1 MSLPS
6 RSNSNRARTLGVLGI
21 LLLAMV
27 LAWRIGFLAGRSVQT
42 PHDIPFPWDEEGLQ
56 HCPYVWIEKTPE
68 GTKWRLTHI
77 GLRVAEGRDDVI
89 RNLRAVRGR
98 INEDM
103 RPRPLWIAVV
113 IGNTIG
119 ADELANVLSSIRAIG
134 FPDFEIMLHESWQG
148 ARALQTAPP

>member
-1 MSLPS
+1 MTPTQP
-6 RSNSNRARTLGVLGI
+6 NSNRAHTLSVLCI
-21 LLLAMV
+21 LLLTML
-27 LAWRIGFLAGRSVQT
+27 LAWKIGFLMGSSART
-42 PHDIPFPWDEEGLQ
+42 PHEIPFPWDEEGPE
-56 HCPYVWIEKTPE
+56 HCPYVWIEATSE
-68 GTKWRLTHI
+68 GTKWRLSYM
-77 GLRVAEGRDDVI
+77 GLGVAEGRDDVI